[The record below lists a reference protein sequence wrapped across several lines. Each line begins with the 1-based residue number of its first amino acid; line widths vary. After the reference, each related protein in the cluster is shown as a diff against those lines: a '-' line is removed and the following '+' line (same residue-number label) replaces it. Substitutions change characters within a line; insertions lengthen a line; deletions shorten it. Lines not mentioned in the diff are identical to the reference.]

1 MGLGGPLAASV
12 ALHAVILA
20 AIGPGGSGSASPDG
34 FPSPIEVRLA
44 ATPVETSAPLRAAKP
59 AATPRAGAFSGPA
72 RIRYFKSSEVDERAV
87 PIELPALIY
96 PEFAYHNRLP
106 GVVRLRVF
114 ISGDGQVVRTDVVD
128 AAPAG
133 QFEKAAI
140 EAVEKTRFHPA
151 RKDGRFVASQK
162 LLEIGFDPYAPPP

>member
-20 AIGPGGSGSASPDG
+20 AMAPGGSAGTLSDG
-34 FPSPIEVRLA
+34 FAAPIEVRLA
-44 ATPVETSAPLRAAKP
+44 TAAPAETSSRSAAPQP
-59 AATPRAGAFSGPA
+59 AAPQAGAFSGPA
-72 RIRYFKSSEVDERAV
+72 RIQYFKSSEVDERAV

-96 PEFAYHNRLP
+96 PEFAYLNRLP

-114 ISGDGQVVRTDVVD
+114 ISGDGQVVHTDVLD

-151 RKDGRFVASQK
+151 RKDGRSVASQK
-162 LLEIGFDPYAPPP
+162 LLEIDFQPYAPPP